1 MRSFTLLLAALL
13 FLSGAAVGETLVST
27 RAAKAAPT
35 ETKAVEPS
43 SPEGQR
49 AATSADNGTEEAKP
63 VNAETPDSNCLEC
76 HGVKGFAAPT
86 GEFGESRKRSL
97 YVEADI
103 LHDSIHANE
112 HCVSCHATIDRIP
125 HKITAQKQTVDC
137 IGCHKKQ
144 SAKYT
149 ELHTEDSMAR
159 VLAGLPPDIPP
170 TPKVQ
175 LEGTH
180 YLDSIHAKSNKD
192 HPGQAN
198 ATCADCHGKHNVF
211 PVTRKEAQTYRL
223 SSAQTCGT
231 CHEQALKAYT
241 NSAHG
246 SKVKR
251 EGKLDSAVCTDCHSA
266 HTIASTKEN
275 PVKLAITEN
284 CGSCHEKELQTYR
297 NTYHGQINRLGYTH
311 TAKCADCHGSH
322 NILPSKNPAAPTH
335 PDNRLKTCSTECHK
349 QASAG
354 FVSFEP
360 HGNTHDYQRFPAM
373 WITSKFMIALLFGV
387 FLLFWTHSALWFRRE
402 YLDRKTGAAMLHI
415 DDKGEPVL
423 KQAHIQRFSWQWRLA
438 HLLLALAVMAL
449 VLTGTTVL
457 YADSFWAPT
466 MMKLLGGP
474 NIAGMIHRVAAST
487 FGAIFFGHIGVALY
501 KILVLEKGR
510 FEWFGSHSLLPN
522 KKDWRD
528 FIAMLLWF
536 LGKGPRPVFDRWTYW
551 EKFDYWAPFWGM
563 FIIGLSG
570 LTLWF
575 PVFFG
580 KFLPGWVF
588 NVATIVHG
596 EEAFLAA
603 VFLFTV
609 HFFNCHFRPEKFP
622 VDVIMFTGS
631 QTLAEFRHERPL
643 EYARLVSEGKLEH
656 YLVGAPSVKMARYS
670 RILGLTLIAIGL
682 MLLVLVLL
690 GFVQSFF

>member
-1 MRSFTLLLAALL
+1 
-13 FLSGAAVGETLVST
+13 V
-27 RAAKAAPT
+27 
-35 ETKAVEPS
+35 
-43 SPEGQR
+43 
-49 AATSADNGTEEAKP
+49 
-63 VNAETPDSNCLEC
+63 
-76 HGVKGFAAPT
+76 

-103 LHDSIHANE
+103 LHDSIHSGE
-112 HCVSCHATIDRIP
+112 HCVSCHTAIDRIP
-125 HKITAQKQTVDC
+125 HKTTAQKLGVDC
-137 IGCHKKQ
+137 VGCHEKQ
-144 SAKYT
+144 AVKTT
-149 ELHTEDSMAR
+149 ELQTRDSMAR
-159 VLAGLPPDIPP
+159 VLAGLPPDVPP
-170 TPKVQ
+170 PSKVTQ
-175 LEGTH
+175 ETGH
-180 YLDSIHAKSNKD
+180 YLDSIHAKSNKNNPA
-192 HPGQAN
+192 HAN
-198 ATCADCHGKHNVF
+198 AACWDCHGKHNVF
-211 PVTRKEAQTYRL
+211 PVSRKEAQTYRL
-223 SSAQTCGT
+223 SSPQTCGA
-231 CHEQALKAYT
+231 CHEQALKDYT

-246 SKVKR
+246 AKVKR
-251 EGKLDSAVCTDCHSA
+251 EGKLDSAVCSDCHSA
-266 HTIASTKEN
+266 HKVASIKED

-284 CGSCHEKELQTYR
+284 CGSCHAKEQKTYR
-297 NTYHGQINRLGYTH
+297 DTYHGQITRLGYAH

-322 NILPSKNPAAPTH
+322 TILPSKNPAAPTH
-335 PDNRLKTCSTECHK
+335 PDNRLKTCSAECHK

-354 FVSFEP
+354 FVSFDP
-360 HGNTHDYQRFPAM
+360 HGNTHDYQRYPAM

-402 YLDRKTGAAMLHI
+402 YLDRKTGAALLHI
-415 DDKGEPVL
+415 DHNGEAVP

-438 HLLLALAVMAL
+438 HLLLALAVMTL

-474 NIAGMIHRVAAST
+474 KIAGVIHRIAATT
-487 FGAIFFGHIGVALY
+487 FGTIFFGHIAVALY
-501 KILVLEKGR
+501 KILVQEKGR
-510 FEWFGSHSLLPN
+510 FEWFGPHSLLPN
-522 KKDWRD
+522 KKDWHD

-536 LGKGPRPVFDRWTYW
+536 LGKGQRPVFDRWTYW

-580 KFLPGWVF
+580 KFLPGWAF

-631 QTLAEFRHERPL
+631 QTLAEFQHERPL
-643 EYARLVSEGKLEH
+643 EYARLVREGKLEQ

-670 RILGLTLIAIGL
+670 RILGLALIAIGL
-682 MLLVLVLL
+682 ILLGLVLL
-690 GFVQSFF
+690 GFIQSFF